1 MLSEEDRLDKKEEI
15 SQKIMNKFKKNEQR
29 FIEITQSV
37 HIILIHSKI
46 TRVLEKLFQS
56 ENNPEIRQQYIDSLI
71 KIGSIF
77 MNYYDKEM
85 LKGVDL
91 IGQNILDDFMIK

>member
-46 TRVLEKLFQS
+46 TRVLEKLF
-56 ENNPEIRQQYIDSLI
+56 
-71 KIGSIF
+71 
-77 MNYYDKEM
+77 
-85 LKGVDL
+85 
-91 IGQNILDDFMIK
+91 